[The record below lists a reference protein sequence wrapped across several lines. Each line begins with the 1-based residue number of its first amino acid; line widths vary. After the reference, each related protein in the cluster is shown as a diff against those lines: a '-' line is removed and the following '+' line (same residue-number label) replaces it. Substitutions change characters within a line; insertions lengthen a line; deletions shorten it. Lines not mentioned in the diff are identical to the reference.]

1 MRALCTSWWWWLE
14 RHPPLAA
21 HLGAEQS
28 CLSGLRAHSKHRTGD
43 RPAFLLRSGPRIA
56 FLAGVSCALP
66 LGLVLPPGLWN
77 SRTRL
82 WEERPPVL
90 RPWGSL
96 QLWGLFFFFFQSH
109 RGAGATNLGFC
120 WLLTWSALVS
130 TLCPALR
137 IWRIP
142 VSLDLHVVWGGQWD
156 NFYTRDNG
164 ATMSCSESRGWS
176 LLTLDSEFFAR
187 HNYPQYHGN

>member
-1 MRALCTSWWWWLE
+1 MALCSSRVSSGGGGCSQGNYLCPGNPVSQRQHQRARPGRDRWMRALCTSWWWWLE

-96 QLWGLFFFFFQSH
+96 QLWGLFFFFF
-109 RGAGATNLGFC
+109 
-120 WLLTWSALVS
+120 
-130 TLCPALR
+130 
-137 IWRIP
+137 
-142 VSLDLHVVWGGQWD
+142 
-156 NFYTRDNG
+156 
-164 ATMSCSESRGWS
+164 SRVTGEQAQ
-176 LLTLDSEFFAR
+176 LI
-187 HNYPQYHGN
+187 